1 MTRTQEREQAFIMIF
16 EKEFNTEVGI
26 DELFSYAYET
36 ESFEQSLFTES
47 LVKTVFEKLDEIDAL
62 IEKYS
67 IGWKKARLPK
77 VSLAILRLAFCEILC
92 VDSVPESVTVNEA
105 VELAKKYATEQDA
118 AFINGILGTY
128 LRETKANE

>member
-47 LVKTVFEKLDEIDAL
+47 LVKTAFEKLDEIDAL

-77 VSLAILRLAFCEILC
+77 SQISSLWAWENRSTTSKTSTA
-92 VDSVPESVTVNEA
+92 SVARCITRACLTWVPSA
-105 VELAKKYATEQDA
+105 
-118 AFINGILGTY
+118 
-128 LRETKANE
+128 